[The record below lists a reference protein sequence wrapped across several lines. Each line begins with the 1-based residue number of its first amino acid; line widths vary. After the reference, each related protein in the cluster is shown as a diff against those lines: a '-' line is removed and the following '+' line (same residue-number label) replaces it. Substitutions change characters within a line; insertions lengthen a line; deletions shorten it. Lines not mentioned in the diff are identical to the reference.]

1 MLMQNNLKMLLL
13 TTAKYC
19 IIIPLIKGKIL
30 DEWYFFKRRFSRFS
44 HVVKVHN
51 APERLCCYSP
61 FRNFVSK
68 IIVLGGMLMTNYELL
83 LEMSNMMDRK
93 LNPIKEDIRE
103 LKEDVAVLKED
114 VAVLKED
121 VAVLKEDV
129 AELKEDVSVLKEGYS
144 RLEKEVRD
152 IRLTQENDVLP
163 RLQNIESCYIS
174 TFKRYAD
181 GILRMDSLQSD
192 MDVVKM
198 VVTEHSEKIQNLQ
211 KWQVAFGQ

>member
-1 MLMQNNLKMLLL
+1 
-13 TTAKYC
+13 
-19 IIIPLIKGKIL
+19 
-30 DEWYFFKRRFSRFS
+30 
-44 HVVKVHN
+44 
-51 APERLCCYSP
+51 
-61 FRNFVSK
+61 
-68 IIVLGGMLMTNYELL
+68 MTNYELL

-121 VAVLKEDV
+121 VAILKEDV
-129 AELKEDVSVLKEGYS
+129 VVLKEDVSVLKEGYS

-211 KWQVAFGQ
+211 KWQVAFSQ

>member
-1 MLMQNNLKMLLL
+1 
-13 TTAKYC
+13 
-19 IIIPLIKGKIL
+19 
-30 DEWYFFKRRFSRFS
+30 
-44 HVVKVHN
+44 
-51 APERLCCYSP
+51 
-61 FRNFVSK
+61 
-68 IIVLGGMLMTNYELL
+68 MTNYELL

-121 VAVLKEDV
+121 VAVLKEEVAELKEDVAVLKEDVAVLKEEVAELKEDV
-129 AELKEDVSVLKEGYS
+129 AELKEDVIVLKEDVSVLKEGYS
-144 RLEKEVRD
+144 GLEKEVRD
-152 IRLTQENDVLP
+152 IRLSQENGVLP

-174 TFKRYAD
+174 TFKRYSD